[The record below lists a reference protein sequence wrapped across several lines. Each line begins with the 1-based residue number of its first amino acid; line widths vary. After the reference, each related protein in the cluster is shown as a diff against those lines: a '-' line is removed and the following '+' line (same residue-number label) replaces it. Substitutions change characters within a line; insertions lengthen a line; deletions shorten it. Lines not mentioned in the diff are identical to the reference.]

1 MVGKIVAQ
9 AAAKNLIPCIMELGG
24 KCPAVVDADVNMDHA
39 TDKLCFSKFSNSGQT
54 CVCPDYLLVHES
66 RIKEFV
72 TQMIVKIKRQ
82 FGESEEGS
90 ADMGKVINDFH
101 VQRLIKLMETSG
113 GKIVHGGKVRT
124 DIKYIEPTIIL
135 DPNPQ
140 SKMMTDEIF
149 GPIMPI
155 IPFKTMG

>member
-1 MVGKIVAQ
+1 
-9 AAAKNLIPCIMELGG
+9 MELGG
-24 KCPAVVDADVNMDHA
+24 KCPAVVDIDVNIDHA
-39 TDKLCFSKFSNSGQT
+39 TDKLCFAKFSNSGQT
-54 CVCPDYLLVHES
+54 CIAPDYLFVHES

-72 TQMIVKIKRQ
+72 TLLIVKIKNQ

-101 VQRLIKLMETSG
+101 VKRLTRLMETSG
-113 GKIVHGGKVRT
+113 GKIVHGGKIRT
-124 DIKYIEPTIIL
+124 DIKYIEPTIIVE
-135 DPNPQ
+135 PNME
-140 SKMMTDEIF
+140 SELMTDEIF